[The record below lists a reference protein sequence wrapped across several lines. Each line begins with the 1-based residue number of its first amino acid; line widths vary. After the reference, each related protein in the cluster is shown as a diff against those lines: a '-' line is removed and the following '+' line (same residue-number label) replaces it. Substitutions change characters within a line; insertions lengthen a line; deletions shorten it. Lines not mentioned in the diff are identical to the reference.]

1 MRIKLKLDKIPQNQK
16 NKKYNSELEA
26 QDEYYKNENEKMIN
40 NFNLE

>member
-1 MRIKLKLDKIPQNQK
+1 MRIKLKQAKIPQNQE
-16 NKKYNSELEA
+16 NKKYNSEHEA